1 MGIFSDLLKADFCLI
16 DFFQLNPVYMG
27 SVETSVPCF
36 ETSHFCLLLFMCV

>member
-16 DFFQLNPVYMG
+16 DFFQLNMG